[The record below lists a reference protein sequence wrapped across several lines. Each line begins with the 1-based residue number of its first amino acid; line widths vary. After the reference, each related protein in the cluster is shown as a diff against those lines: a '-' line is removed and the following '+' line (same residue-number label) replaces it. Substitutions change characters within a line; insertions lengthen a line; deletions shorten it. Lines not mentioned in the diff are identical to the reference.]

1 MKDLPVDIVLNIL
14 SYTNDTTI
22 NNISCS
28 CTEFK
33 NMCKVFKDTIVKNKY
48 AQNAYYDLY
57 EQLPQASLKTICSSI
72 QTIAPTSFNKHSKHF
87 SYYTED
93 AFDSSILFLNHD
105 VDMKGCVVGS
115 IKVRGIIKCISLCCV
130 HQIIQPIDIESLLEL
145 GVLQQQ
151 DSGFIEVL
159 QPFVTEIPLSSTVD
173 TIFFLQAQ
181 GHVDILI
188 EFWHNYEVN
197 KSLTRTPLIMYNK
210 CFESVVPQNIILPI
224 SCTWANDYVFIIFNK
239 NVEKEIRLIQ
249 LRDRHHNLIYKISAK
264 RLDTRFIC
272 NKVERFA
279 WTKELSG
286 SMYVVPLSGEG
297 GCFSV
302 IITCNFVT
310 LLKDLKC
317 SVVRWQERVIDTII

>member
-1 MKDLPVDIVLNIL
+1 MKDLPVDIVLNVL
-14 SYTNDTTI
+14 SHTNDITI
-22 NNISCS
+22 NNITGS

-33 NMCKVFKDTIVKNKY
+33 NICVAFKDTITKNKY
-48 AQNAYYDLY
+48 VQNASYYLY
-57 EQLPQASLKTICSSI
+57 DQLPQASLKTICSSI
-72 QTIAPTSFNKHSKHF
+72 QTTVPPSFNKLSKHF

-93 AFDSSILFLNHD
+93 AFDNSILFLNYD
-105 VDMKGCVVGS
+105 VDMKECVVGS
-115 IKVRGIIKCISLCCV
+115 IKVRGVIKCISLCCV
-130 HQIIQPIDIESLLEL
+130 HQIIQPIDIGSFLEL
-145 GVLQQQ
+145 GILRQQ
-151 DSGFIEVL
+151 DTGFIEVL

-188 EFWHNYEVN
+188 EFWHNSDV
-197 KSLTRTPLIMYNK
+197 KKLLTRTPLVMYNK

-224 SCTWANDYVFIIFNK
+224 NCTWANDYVFIIFNK
-239 NVEKEIRLIQ
+239 NVEKEVGLIQ
-249 LRDRHHNLIYKISAK
+249 LRDRHQNLIYKISAK
-264 RLDTRFIC
+264 RLDTRFIG

-279 WTKELSG
+279 WTKQLSG

-302 IITCNFVT
+302 IISFVT